1 MEVGWLTCWPPSP
14 SLVIELT
21 YHAVKD
27 LYVDDYA
34 VQWIE
39 ERWTIVRQTLWLL
52 HVSNSALWDLRGGF
66 PTVNNY
72 AKKRFVNLAVVS
84 LVGARCCC
92 FEPVFLWLGPSDPGV
107 LNSPSRD
114 LLVWTLTT
122 ANATCSMLLF
132 RDSFPVACSIGSRW
146 PELSF
151 KGLGRM
157 CSHNCWRFVLGAA
170 VCIRIPVACSI
181 GSRWP
186 ELSFEGL
193 VCMCSHNCWRFVLG
207 AVVSYP
213 YSCRLLSR
221 IQVTWT
227 FLRGACSY
235 MLLQLLT
242 IRARCCCLVP
252 VFLSVAAFD
261 PGDLNSQAVDFAA
274 GV

>member
-1 MEVGWLTCWPPSP
+1 MADLLTTVTITSHWTVLSC
-14 SLVIELT
+14 LKTCTFMIMLCQ
-21 YHAVKD
+21 
-27 LYVDDYA
+27 

-92 FEPVFLWLGPSDPGV
+92 FEPVFLWLGLSDPGV

-151 KGLGRM
+151 
-157 CSHNCWRFVLGAA
+157 
-170 VCIRIPVACSI
+170 
-181 GSRWP
+181 
-186 ELSFEGL
+186 EGL
-193 VCMCSHNCWRFVLG
+193 VCIWSHNCWRFVLG